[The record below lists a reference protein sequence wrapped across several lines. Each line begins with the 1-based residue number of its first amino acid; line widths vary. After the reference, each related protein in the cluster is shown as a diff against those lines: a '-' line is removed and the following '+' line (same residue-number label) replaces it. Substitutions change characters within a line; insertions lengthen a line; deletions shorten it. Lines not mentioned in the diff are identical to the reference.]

1 MSFKPGSVWGNT
13 YRENR
18 EQSLAARNNVGYG
31 SNTSYNISY
40 GAPNYNLGAFQS
52 SNQFGGDTNAF
63 SSTTETHLSGF
74 QTNHHFGRY
83 LKPSSNT
90 NHTITSCDAPEK
102 RLDWGFIVDNVFKEE
117 IGKMAEE
124 FKNGK

>member
-1 MSFKPGSVWGNT
+1 MEQQITIVEHFNTTTNFEDIQMLFPAPMKP
-13 YRENR
+13 
-18 EQSLAARNNVGYG
+18 
-31 SNTSYNISY
+31 
-40 GAPNYNLGAFQS
+40 
-52 SNQFGGDTNAF
+52 
-63 SSTTETHLSGF
+63 TH
-74 QTNHHFGRY
+74 QANHHFGRY